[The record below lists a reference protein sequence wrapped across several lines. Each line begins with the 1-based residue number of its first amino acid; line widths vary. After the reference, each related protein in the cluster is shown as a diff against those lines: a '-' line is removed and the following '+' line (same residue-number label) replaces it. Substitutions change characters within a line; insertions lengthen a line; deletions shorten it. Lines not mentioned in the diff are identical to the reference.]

1 RCFCGRVV
9 RRKLKKLPKLTLS
22 VLSKE
27 VISASLSDSAGNS
40 CPLPLGVIPGSVACP
55 NTLSSPVSPSM
66 LSFWEGKEKR
76 FLSTS
81 QPPGCCIFPPL
92 RPKLLSAAEVPNSF
106 EGIPLLPNSKPFTG
120 LLFTFWMLVAALSP
134 SCLHVE
140 AVVVG
145 TVLAKAIHSLSRIGD
160 ELYVEPQED
169 GLALRSV
176 NSSRSAYACFLFA
189 PLFFS
194 RYTVHT
200 GHTFRCKMAIK
211 SVQAVFRS
219 LASLEKT
226 VEKCHIELDDQNN
239 RLTFTLHCKHGLM
252 KTHNLSFQDSE
263 SLQAVFDKDSYANV
277 FRSHPRLLVDTVM
290 HFPPSLEEVT
300 VSVSDERMWVRNHV
314 EEEGDQSKAMLT
326 ELCLASDEFDHFA
339 VQAHNS
345 VTFCLKEL
353 RGLLVFAESTGLP
366 ISMYFDE
373 PGRAHTPPLPPP
385 DDFMNDDID
394 SYLIAMDTSVAPG
407 PSATGPPTPPFADS
421 ICSKQTAAASHR
433 TRLHSEEEEEEETT
447 SSGRPP
453 NKKFCS
459 LFFGSV
465 LPPSSQI
472 STQPVSSQQVLASD
486 SEDDVHSFS
495 LFFLNL
501 SSSFS
506 LLSRTLRLIL
516 LSLELSFSS
525 PSSSTCFPVP
535 DPSLKS

>member
-1 RCFCGRVV
+1 
-9 RRKLKKLPKLTLS
+9 
-22 VLSKE
+22 
-27 VISASLSDSAGNS
+27 
-40 CPLPLGVIPGSVACP
+40 
-55 NTLSSPVSPSM
+55 
-66 LSFWEGKEKR
+66 
-76 FLSTS
+76 
-81 QPPGCCIFPPL
+81 
-92 RPKLLSAAEVPNSF
+92 
-106 EGIPLLPNSKPFTG
+106 
-120 LLFTFWMLVAALSP
+120 
-134 SCLHVE
+134 
-140 AVVVG
+140 
-145 TVLAKAIHSLSRIGD
+145 
-160 ELYVEPQED
+160 
-169 GLALRSV
+169 
-176 NSSRSAYACFLFA
+176 
-189 PLFFS
+189 
-194 RYTVHT
+194 
-200 GHTFRCKMAIK
+200 MAIK

-263 SLQAVFDKDSYANV
+263 SLQAVFDKDSYANA
-277 FRSHPRLLVDTVM
+277 FRSQPRLLVDTVM

-373 PGRAHTPPLPPP
+373 PGSPVVLSVTDSVLEGNFVLATLSDDPNHRKKDNSRRAHTPPLPPP

-407 PSATGPPTPPFADS
+407 PSAAGPPTTPFADYT
-421 ICSKQTAAASHR
+421 CSKQTAAASHR
-433 TRLHSEEEEEEETT
+433 TRLHSEEEEEDKTT
-447 SSGRPP
+447 DSGRPP

-486 SEDDVHSFS
+486 SEDDVQ
-495 LFFLNL
+495 
-501 SSSFS
+501 
-506 LLSRTLRLIL
+506 
-516 LSLELSFSS
+516 
-525 PSSSTCFPVP
+525 
-535 DPSLKS
+535 

>member
-1 RCFCGRVV
+1 MDCVV
-9 RRKLKKLPKLTLS
+9 TG
-22 VLSKE
+22 
-27 VISASLSDSAGNS
+27 GN
-40 CPLPLGVIPGSVACP
+40 V
-55 NTLSSPVSPSM
+55 
-66 LSFWEGKEKR
+66 K
-76 FLSTS
+76 
-81 QPPGCCIFPPL
+81 
-92 RPKLLSAAEVPNSF
+92 
-106 EGIPLLPNSKPFTG
+106 
-120 LLFTFWMLVAALSP
+120 
-134 SCLHVE
+134 
-140 AVVVG
+140 
-145 TVLAKAIHSLSRIGD
+145 VLAKAIHSLSRIGD

-194 RYTVHT
+194 RYTIPS
-200 GHTFRCKMAIK
+200 GHTFRCKIAIK

-219 LASLEKT
+219 LATLEKT
-226 VEKCHIELDDQNN
+226 VEKCHIELDEQKNH
-239 RLTFTLHCKHGLM
+239 LTFTLHCKHGLM

-277 FRSHPRLLVDTVM
+277 FRSHPRLLVDTVV

-314 EEEGDQSKAMLT
+314 EEEADQSKAMLT

-373 PGRAHTPPLPPP
+373 PGSPIVLSVTDSVLEGNFVLATLSDDHNHRKNNTKRECTLPPPPP

-394 SYLIAMDTSVAPG
+394 AYLIAMDTSIAPG
-407 PSATGPPTPPFADS
+407 PSATCLSTPPVADS
-421 ICSKQTAAASHR
+421 ICSKQSAAANHR
-433 TRLHSEEEEEEETT
+433 TRLHSEEEEEEEEEEYETAD
-447 SSGRPP
+447 SGRPP

-465 LPPSSQI
+465 LSPSSQMT
-472 STQPVSSQQVLASD
+472 TQPVTSQEVLASD
-486 SEDDVHSFS
+486 SEDDVQ
-495 LFFLNL
+495 
-501 SSSFS
+501 
-506 LLSRTLRLIL
+506 
-516 LSLELSFSS
+516 
-525 PSSSTCFPVP
+525 
-535 DPSLKS
+535 